1 MSEMDLND
9 ELEHIRKRKMEEL
22 LGISGA
28 SPTPGKAPHAAG
40 GVTVL
45 TDATFDSFVAGNGV
59 SLVDFW
65 APWCGPCRMVSPVVE
80 KLAGEYAGRIAF
92 GKVNVDENPSTSSRF
107 NIMGIPTLLIFRNGK
122 PVDSIVGAL
131 PKAAIAQRL
140 NRFVV

>member
-1 MSEMDLND
+1 MSFNDEGD
-9 ELEHIRKRKMEEL
+9 ELEHIRKRRMDEL
-22 LGISGA
+22 LRA
-28 SPTPGKAPHAAG
+28 PVTPGAVAQARPAG

-45 TDATFDSFVAGNGV
+45 TDASFDAFVKGNNV

-65 APWCGPCRMVSPVVE
+65 APWCGPCRMVSPTVE
-80 KLAGEYAGRIAF
+80 KLASEYAGKIAF

-107 NIMGIPTLLIFRNGK
+107 NIMGIPTLLIFRNGR

-140 NRFVV
+140 NRFAV